1 MPKINVLPEF
11 IASQIAAGEVVE
23 RPASVVK
30 ELVENSIDSGA
41 SQIEIAIGSNCR
53 DIRVADD
60 GCGMLADDAALAF
73 HRHATSKL
81 LNADD
86 LSRLRTLGFRGEALP
101 SIASV
106 ARVTCLTRT
115 ADSATGTKVIA
126 ADGEITTM
134 GTGCAP
140 GTVMEIT
147 DLFYNVPARLKFLKK
162 ANTEFSYI
170 HETVQSLA
178 IAHPKI
184 VFQLIHDGEVVLK
197 TTGSGKLAEAMVEI
211 GLLSGKEEL
220 VTVTGV
226 DMRYGLA
233 IYGYA
238 ARAPYCRG
246 DRKGIICIVNN
257 RPVKCQLTYKALD
270 YAYSDLI
277 PRGKHPIAVVTITI
291 DPKQVD
297 VNVHPTKKEI
307 KYENSSD
314 VYVNL
319 QKALTYACRQP
330 QEQQPPAR
338 QVIDQPAPNAAIVAE
353 PATDKE
359 SQELST
365 AQGTS
370 FSPAARVDMT
380 PNAAPQGNSD
390 VPPAE
395 RRGDTAQ
402 LQTQAQAQ
410 GGRTLQRIQQLGLRD
425 RFSYNTPSRIT
436 GTQTMPRLQIQ
447 RSASTLP
454 PDWRLVGY
462 IYNTYM
468 LFETPEG
475 LKMVEQ
481 HPAHERVMY
490 ERQLARQA
498 IAGRTTDAVQHLV
511 ISAPLELSPSQKAVL
526 ADNIDEIKALGFEFD
541 FQPNRISCTCVPLE
555 LAQRDYA
562 GTVQQMIEQLLDCEK
577 TNFPLEATKSIACQA
592 AIKNGMSLSESEIT
606 ELICEW
612 YNCER
617 NDTCPHGRPV
627 CLTFSKDKLFHLFHS
642 N

>member
-23 RPASVVK
+23 RPSSVVK
-30 ELVENSIDSGA
+30 ELVENSIDAGA
-41 SQIEIAIGSNCR
+41 TQIEIAIASNCR

-81 LNADD
+81 TASED

-115 ADSATGTKVIA
+115 ADSTAGTKVLA
-126 ADGEITTM
+126 AEGEITTM
-134 GTGCAP
+134 GTGCAV
-140 GTVMEIT
+140 GTVVEIT

-162 ANTEFSYI
+162 PGTEFAHI
-170 HETVQSLA
+170 QETVQSLA

-226 DMRYGLA
+226 DMRYGMA
-233 IYGYA
+233 VYGYA

-246 DRKGIICIVNN
+246 DRKGIMCIVNN
-257 RPVKCQLTYKALD
+257 RPVRCQLTYKALD

-291 DPKQVD
+291 DPKEVD

-307 KYENSSD
+307 KYVNSSD
-314 VYVNL
+314 VYVSL
-319 QKALTYACRQP
+319 QKAITYACRQP
-330 QEQQPPAR
+330 QS
-338 QVIDQPAPNAAIVAE
+338 QPAEQPEADAEAPGPINATSVAE
-353 PATDKE
+353 PEASTLAYPAKP
-359 SQELST
+359 LST
-365 AQGTS
+365 SAQ
-370 FSPAARVDMT
+370 PT
-380 PNAAPQGNSD
+380 PQQ
-390 VPPAE
+390 
-395 RRGDTAQ
+395 TAQ
-402 LQTQAQAQ
+402 MQLPNTADASRD

-425 RFSYNTPSRIT
+425 RFSYSTPSRIT
-436 GTQTMPRLQIQ
+436 GTHNMPGLQLQ
-447 RSASTLP
+447 RVNASLP
-454 PDWRLVGY
+454 PDWRMVGY

-475 LKMVEQ
+475 LKVIEQ
-481 HPAHERVMY
+481 HPAHERVLY
-490 ERQLARQA
+490 ERQLAQQQTR
-498 IAGRTTDAVQHLV
+498 GRTTDAVQHLV
-511 ISAPLELSPSQKAVL
+511 ISAPLELSPVQKGAL
-526 ADNIDEIKALGFEFD
+526 ADNLDEIRSLGFEFD

-555 LAQRDYA
+555 LAKRDYA
-562 GTVQQMIEQLLDCEK
+562 GTVQQMIEQLLECEK

-592 AIKNGMSLSESEIT
+592 AIKNGMTLSDSEIT
-606 ELICEW
+606 ELIAEW
-612 YNCER
+612 YSCER

-627 CLTFSKDKLFHLFHS
+627 CLTFSRDKLFHLFHS
-642 N
+642 